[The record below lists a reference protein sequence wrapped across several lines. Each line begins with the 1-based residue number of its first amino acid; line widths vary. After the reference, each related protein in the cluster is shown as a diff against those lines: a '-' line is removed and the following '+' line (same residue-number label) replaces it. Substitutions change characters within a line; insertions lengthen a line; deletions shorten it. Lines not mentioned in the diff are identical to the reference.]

1 MPYKSLAQ
9 ERYFN
14 ANKAKLESQGVN
26 VEEYNTASKG
36 MKLPAKAPRKS
47 KQIAKALMSKW
58 STSLAVYTG
67 MATGW

>member
-47 KQIAKALMSKW
+47 KQIAKALMSK
-58 STSLAVYTG
+58 
-67 MATGW
+67 